1 MNNSNNLT
9 IKVFISVCVI
19 FALVQSRVTKLKN
32 EELDVIKNE
41 LSSLQATID
50 QKELEIKQIT
60 SKNLEEDAKL
70 ESERNLMSKE
80 IEELKEKV
88 DKNTSYIESNLSSLS
103 QEIIEKQAQKVIRL
117 IKEKDFK
124 GLSKEIHPANG
135 LTLSSTPEIKI
146 SHSTIISKDTVANWK
161 FSDKQYKW
169 GVLDGEGNQIEL
181 TLEEYYNLYIYDIDY
196 ANEAEISYNKNIE
209 RAEGKKV
216 NIYEVYNEG
225 IVVEYFFKGT
235 KENNFV
241 DWKSIYLCFERYNNA
256 WYLSAIIHS

>member
-1 MNNSNNLT
+1 MSNSNNLA
-9 IKVFISVCVI
+9 IKVFISACVI
-19 FALVQSRVTKLKN
+19 FALVQSRVTELKN

-41 LSSLQATID
+41 LSSLQATIE

-88 DKNTSYIESNLSSLS
+88 DKNTSYIETNLSSLS
-103 QEIIEKQAQKVIRL
+103 QEIIEKQTHKVIRL
-117 IKEKDFK
+117 IRDKDFK
-124 GLSKEIHPANG
+124 GLSKEVHPING
-135 LTLSSTPEIKI
+135 LTLSSTPEIKLNHNI
-146 SHSTIISKDTVANWK
+146 TVSKDTIANWK
-161 FSDKQYKW
+161 FSDKKFKW

-181 TLEEYYNLYIYDIDY
+181 TLEEYYNLYMYDTDY
-196 ANEAEISYNKNIE
+196 ANKAEISYNKYIE
-209 RAEGKKV
+209 RADGKKV
-216 NIYEVYNEG
+216 NIYEAYKDG

-235 KENNFV
+235 EENNFV

-256 WYLSAIIHS
+256 WYLSAIAHS